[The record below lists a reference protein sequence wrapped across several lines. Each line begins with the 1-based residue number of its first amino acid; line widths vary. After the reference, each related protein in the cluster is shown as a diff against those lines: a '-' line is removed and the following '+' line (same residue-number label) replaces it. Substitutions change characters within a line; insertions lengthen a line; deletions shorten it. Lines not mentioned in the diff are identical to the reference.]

1 VNLIDLSGNGDG
13 GSEPEVV
20 KEPAKKEHDDDA
32 PSHNGERSQ
41 PDWHGGSSIGAR
53 PDRPDTGGPPPS

>member
-1 VNLIDLSGNGDG
+1 MNLIDLSGNGDG

-20 KEPAKKEHDDDA
+20 KEPAKKEHDDAA